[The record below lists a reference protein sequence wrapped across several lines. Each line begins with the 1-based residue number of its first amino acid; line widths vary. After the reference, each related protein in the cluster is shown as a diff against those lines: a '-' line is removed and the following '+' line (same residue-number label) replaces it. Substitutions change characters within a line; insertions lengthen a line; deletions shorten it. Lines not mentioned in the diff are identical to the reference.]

1 MKQTTVPSRFVA
13 GLFVPTLVALVASTV
28 PASAIPDFDPPPWLP
43 VPFLY
48 SRSQPTA
55 SPQEI
60 YGHVIAQDFAPWDT
74 VKAWDGSCYGFVND
88 GAAPGGLVFA
98 LAEEGQFNAST
109 GVGFAPGKPRLVY
122 SFPNPRGLPTHRLTG
137 SRPTGAMA
145 VGQDGNIYGR
155 TAEGGAFGN
164 GLLFKVDR
172 TGRYQTLHHLEKH
185 GVPNGLIVTQSG
197 DIYSATT
204 ADAAADVGWVFRL
217 SKDGSSKNIPVASG
231 QMKAL
236 AETANHDILLATISL
251 SSPLGAVWR
260 LNENDEFEP
269 IATLTD
275 APRKLLALANGNVL
289 CLTSQAIVEIT
300 PAGATSVAHQFVSAT
315 EGTEPNFLEVYSSYG
330 FIGSTSTGGDSHGG
344 TYFFMK
350 PDYSDFR
357 VNWNL
362 APVQPGQ
369 FNGPITTWMDRVFP
383 ARAVS
388 DRDNH
393 APIAKDDVLS
403 VSALKAKTP
412 GTPRQAVVRVL
423 DNDADADKHPLTIT
437 SVGTPAHGFATIDP
451 TSRVITYT
459 ANASPAQND
468 IFSYT
473 VSDVSGGTATAYVIV
488 RANPAGRYTG
498 QVVTDDSAGTAAGT
512 LALNVGA
519 DRTITGRLQMDGR
532 TYQFTGRANDANQ
545 VAAVF
550 ANTVSANSLGIQLTL
565 QPNGAG
571 YTIRAAIQKNDVP
584 FVAACTKQ

>member
-13 GLFVPTLVALVASTV
+13 GLFVPTLVALVASTQ

-48 SRSQPTA
+48 SKSQPTA
-55 SPQEI
+55 SPQEL
-60 YGHVIAQDFAPWDT
+60 YGHVIAVDFAPWDS

-88 GAAPGGLVFA
+88 GSAPGGLIYA
-98 LAEEGQFNAST
+98 LAEEGFNSPT
-109 GVGFAPGKPRLVY
+109 GVGSYAPGKPRLVY
-122 SFPNPRGLPTHRLTG
+122 TFPSPRGLPTHRLSG
-137 SRPTGAMA
+137 SRPAGGMA
-145 VGQDGNIYGR
+145 TGQDGNIYGC
-155 TAEGGAFGN
+155 AAVGGAFGN

-172 TGRYQTLHHLEKH
+172 TGRYQALHHLEKP
-185 GVPNGLIVTQSG
+185 GDPSALLVAQSG
-197 DIYSATT
+197 DIYSGTRATGG
-204 ADAAADVGWVFRL
+204 DFVDWVLRL
-217 SKDGSSKNIPVASG
+217 SKDGSYKNIPVTSG
-231 QMKAL
+231 GVKAL
-236 AETANHDILLATISL
+236 AETANHDLLLAT
-251 SSPLGAVWR
+251 SSPNKVWR
-260 LNENDEFEP
+260 LNENDEFEQL
-269 IATLTD
+269 ATLTD
-275 APRKLLALANGNVL
+275 EPRKLLALPNGNVL

-315 EGTEPNFLEVYSSYG
+315 EGTEPNFLEIYGAYG
-330 FIGSTSTGGDSHGG
+330 FIGSTSTGGGSHGG
-344 TYFFMK
+344 TFFLMN
-350 PDYSDFR
+350 PDYSNFR
-357 VNWNL
+357 TNWNL
-362 APVQPGQ
+362 AQAHPGQ
-369 FNGPITTWMDRVFP
+369 LNGPITTWMDHVFP

-403 VSALKAKTP
+403 VNALKGNTP
-412 GTPRQAVVRVL
+412 TAPKQAVIRVL

-468 IFSYT
+468 IFSYSI
-473 VSDVSGGTATAYVIV
+473 SDVSGGTATAYVIV

-498 QVVTDDSAGTAAGT
+498 QVVTDNQAGIAAGT

-519 DRTITGRLQMDGR
+519 DRTVTGRLQMDGR
-532 TYQFTGRANDANQ
+532 TYSFTGRANDANQ

-550 ANTVSANSLGIQLTL
+550 ANTVSTNSLGIQLTL

-571 YTIRAAIQKNDVP
+571 YTIGADIQKNGVP
-584 FVAACTKQ
+584 FVAACAKQ